1 MTNTFETEDYNI
13 IPWWKN
19 FNDDIEEE
27 RRKISELVKKIV
39 DPEERID
46 KYEEL
51 LDKLE
56 YNEYYA
62 YNPHL
67 KSDSYLINLRNYE
80 LKEHENE
87 DIDEFIYYILDYSH
101 MESVGAHSII
111 VENILIVNVNKKFTF
126 LNSIKTLDKDKII
139 ENGLIKMRRE
149 YGDEWGE
156 DDEKI
161 YEIVFL
167 KSFFLDII

>member
-1 MTNTFETEDYNI
+1 MANTFETEDYNI

-27 RRKISELVKKIV
+27 RRKIEKLVKEIE
-39 DPEERID
+39 DPEEREE
-46 KYEEL
+46 KYKEL

-56 YNEYYA
+56 YNDYYA
-62 YNPHL
+62 DNPHL
-67 KSDSYLINLRNYE
+67 KCDSYLTNLRLR

-87 DIDEFIYYILDYSH
+87 DVDEFVDYIVDYCE
-101 MESVGAHSII
+101 MVSVDVHFY

-126 LNSIKTLDKDKII
+126 LNSVKTLDKKKII
-139 ENGLIKMRRE
+139 EKRLIKMRRE

-156 DDEKI
+156 DDEKV

-167 KSFFLDII
+167 KPYF

>member
-1 MTNTFETEDYNI
+1 M
-13 IPWWKN
+13 
-19 FNDDIEEE
+19 
-27 RRKISELVKKIV
+27 
-39 DPEERID
+39 
-46 KYEEL
+46 
-51 LDKLE
+51 
-56 YNEYYA
+56 
-62 YNPHL
+62 

-87 DIDEFIYYILDYSH
+87 DINEFIDYILNYSE
-101 MESVGAHSII
+101 MESVDAHFI

-126 LNSIKTLDKDKII
+126 LNSVKTLDKKKII
-139 ENGLIKMRRE
+139 EKGLIKMRRE

-167 KSFFLDII
+167 KSY

>member
-1 MTNTFETEDYNI
+1 MANTFETEDYNI

-27 RRKISELVKKIV
+27 RRKISELVKKIE
-39 DPEERID
+39 DPDEREE

-51 LDKLE
+51 LDKLG

-67 KSDSYLINLRNYE
+67 KSDSYLINLR
-80 LKEHENE
+80 LSIKEYENE
-87 DIDEFIYYILDYSH
+87 NIFYFANNILRYCE
-101 MESVGAHSII
+101 MESVGAYDI

-139 ENGLIKMRRE
+139 EKGLMKMRRE

-167 KSFFLDII
+167 KSLYVI

>member
-27 RRKISELVKKIV
+27 RRKISDLLKKIE
-39 DPEERID
+39 DPEERVD

-62 YNPHL
+62 YNPNL
-67 KSDSYLINLRNYE
+67 KSDSYLIDLRNYK

-87 DIDEFIYYILDYSH
+87 DIDDFIEYIVDYSH
-101 MESVGAHSII
+101 MESVGAYSI

-126 LNSIKTLDKDKII
+126 LNSIKTLDMDKIK
-139 ENGLIKMRRE
+139 EKGLIKCEENME
-149 YGDEWGE
+149 MSGE
-156 DDEKI
+156 KTMKR
-161 YEIVFL
+161 YM
-167 KSFFLDII
+167 K